1 MEFTSPAGSAVAARS
16 LTAEYFTKKE
26 GKVTALQEVNFDVA
40 EGEFVSIVGPSGCG
54 KTTLLKVVAGLL
66 PPTRGEVFIRGR
78 EIRGA
83 QRDVGMAFQNPN
95 LLQWRDTIGN
105 VMLPVE
111 ILRLDPAEYR
121 QKCLELLKLVGLSG
135 FESKFPWQLSGG
147 MQQRVSLCRAL
158 IHDPSLLLM
167 DEPFGALDAMTR
179 EEMNLELLRI
189 WSVKR
194 KTILF
199 VTHSVPEA
207 VFLSD
212 RVLVLSKRPGTVIH
226 VERVELPRP
235 RSFDMLASP
244 TFLRHSNV
252 LREKIGAKV
261 VVE

>member
-1 MEFTSPAGSAVAARS
+1 MFVQN
-16 LTAEYFTKKE
+16 LTAQYFTKKE
-26 GKVTALQEVNFDVA
+26 GTVTALRDINFDVV

-66 PPTRGEVFIRGR
+66 PPTEGEVLIRGQA
-78 EIRGA
+78 IKGA

-95 LLQWRDTIGN
+95 LLQWRDTFGN

-111 ILRLDPAEYR
+111 ILHLDPIGYR
-121 QKCLELLKLVGLSG
+121 EKCLELLKLVGLSG
-135 FESKFPWQLSGG
+135 FERKFPWQLSGG

-158 IHDPSLLLM
+158 IHDPNLLLL

-179 EEMNLELLRI
+179 EEMNLELLKI

-207 VFLSD
+207 IFLSD

-226 VERVELPRP
+226 VEGIELPRP
-235 RSFDMLASP
+235 RSLDMLATR
-244 TFLRHSNV
+244 TFLKHSNT

-261 VVE
+261 VIE